1 MALVV
6 KSNTTARI
14 QEAHS
19 LAGHLIC
26 QLVDYLLFQTGSKKI
41 SQGIDHLTLAI

>member
-19 LAGHLIC
+19 LAGHLLC
-26 QLVDYLLFQTGSKKI
+26 QLVDYLLFQDGVKE
-41 SQGIDHLTLAI
+41 D

>member
-14 QEAHS
+14 QEAHG
-19 LAGHLIC
+19 LAGHIIC
-26 QLVDYLLFQTGSKKI
+26 QLVDYLLFQDGVKE
-41 SQGIDHLTLAI
+41 D